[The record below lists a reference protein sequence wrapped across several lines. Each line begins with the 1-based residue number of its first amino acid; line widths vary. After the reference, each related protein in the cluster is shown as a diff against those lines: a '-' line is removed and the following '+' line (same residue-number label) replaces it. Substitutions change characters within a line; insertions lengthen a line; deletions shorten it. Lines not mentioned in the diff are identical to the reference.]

1 MNHYQMNLYPRQIQ
15 AFKLLQDDSTREVL
29 YGGAAGGAK
38 TWLGCAWQVFN
49 RLSFAGT
56 RGLIARARLKNLRH
70 TTLKT
75 FFSVT
80 QTLGLKQDVHYSYD
94 VQEGLIKFYNGSEI
108 VLRHL
113 QDMPSDPDFASLG
126 GLEITD
132 AFIDEASEVSEKAV
146 HIVASRIRYRLD
158 VAGLLPKL
166 LLCSNPSRNWLYYN
180 FYEPSVK
187 GNLPSYRKFVQAFVD
202 DNKTVGFA
210 ETYSNQLLNLDR
222 VSRERLLLGMW
233 DYADDVLNLFRLES
247 LQNMILPSK
256 PNLKEKFYISADI
269 ARFGADATVIGLWK
283 GMTLEDVWV
292 LQKASLKESAG
303 LIAAIMNKRS
313 IEPHRVIVDTD
324 GIGAGVVDQ
333 LPNGV
338 VQFMAQSRPI
348 KVGQS
353 AASFA
358 TLKAQCYF
366 MVSQAVEDGIL
377 RVNPILAAKY
387 HDGKPIIQRL
397 QEELLS
403 VRRSSE
409 LVENKLN
416 INPKHEQK
424 LLLGRSPDFADM
436 VMMRQYFEL
445 KPSVFA
451 FS

>member
-158 VAGLLPKL
+158 VAGLPPKL
-166 LLCSNPSRNWLYYN
+166 LLCSNPSRNWLYHN

-247 LQNMILPSK
+247 LQNMTLPSK
-256 PNLKEKFYISADI
+256 PNLKEKFFISADI

-292 LQKASLKESAG
+292 LQKASLKESAV
-303 LIAAIMNKRS
+303 LIAAIMNKRG

-348 KVGQS
+348 KVGQI
-353 AASFA
+353 AASFV

-377 RVNPILAAKY
+377 RVNPIVAAKY

-416 INPKHEQK
+416 INPKHQQK

-445 KPSVFA
+445 KPSLFA

>member
-1 MNHYQMNLYPRQIQ
+1 M
-15 AFKLLQDDSTREVL
+15 T
-29 YGGAAGGAK
+29 
-38 TWLGCAWQVFN
+38 
-49 RLSFAGT
+49 
-56 RGLIARARLKNLRH
+56 
-70 TTLKT
+70 
-75 FFSVT
+75 
-80 QTLGLKQDVHYSYD
+80 
-94 VQEGLIKFYNGSEI
+94 
-108 VLRHL
+108 
-113 QDMPSDPDFASLG
+113 
-126 GLEITD
+126 
-132 AFIDEASEVSEKAV
+132 
-146 HIVASRIRYRLD
+146 
-158 VAGLLPKL
+158 
-166 LLCSNPSRNWLYYN
+166 
-180 FYEPSVK
+180 
-187 GNLPSYRKFVQAFVD
+187 
-202 DNKTVGFA
+202 
-210 ETYSNQLLNLDR
+210 
-222 VSRERLLLGMW
+222 
-233 DYADDVLNLFRLES
+233 
-247 LQNMILPSK
+247 LPSK
-256 PNLKEKFYISADI
+256 PNLKEKFFISADI

-292 LQKASLKESAG
+292 LQKASLKESAV

-348 KVGQS
+348 KVGQI
-353 AASFA
+353 AASFV

-377 RVNPILAAKY
+377 RVNPIVAAKY

-416 INPKHEQK
+416 INPKHQQK

-445 KPSVFA
+445 KPSLFA